1 VIRREGLPREELRA
15 RLFLRSLLPLLK
27 VVLAARPALSRHF
40 AGVNAVVQFSARGSS
55 EAAYLR
61 FSSASERGAPRA
73 SSERALEVVSGEHSE
88 PTLGLRFRDLA
99 GMNDFF
105 AGRPTVPW
113 IAGALRHPILS
124 ARVLELLASLRILA
138 PDAVVRTA
146 EDRALRVRLML
157 YLATHALSQLARAG
171 DPEMTALAEASPDRV
186 YQWTIA
192 DTGDGAWLRMC
203 RGRTKA
209 GRGVYSG
216 RRPFVRSTFPT
227 TEAAYRVLTSSGSQ
241 MEGVKR
247 GDVVPEGSPEYSRK
261 ISILMQRVDE
271 LLTGG

>member
-1 VIRREGLPREELRA
+1 VSRREGLPRDELRA

-27 VVLAARPALSRHF
+27 VVLAVRPALSRHF
-40 AGVNAVVQFSARGSS
+40 AGVNAVVQFSARGSA

-61 FSSASERGAPRA
+61 FSASARGAPRA
-73 SSERALEVVSGEHSE
+73 SSACALEVISGEHSE

-105 AGRPTVPW
+105 AGRPSVPW
-113 IAGALRHPILS
+113 IAGALRHPILC

-138 PDAVVRTA
+138 PDAVVRAA

-216 RRPFVRSTFPT
+216 RRPFVRNTFPT
-227 TEAAYRVLTSSGSQ
+227 TEAAYRVLTSSRSQ
-241 MEGVKR
+241 MEGVTR

-261 ISILMQRVDE
+261 ISILMQHVDE
-271 LLTGG
+271 LLTGS